1 MARKTSL
8 EQFQDLLAELRGGKL
23 KPVYYVASEES
34 FFLDRIFEVVSAMVP
49 EDQKDF
55 NFDVLFGRETDMDQI
70 VTIARSFPMMADR
83 RVLIVRDFM
92 AVSEGDSVGRP
103 EELIPYLGNPN
114 PATLFVLLDEK
125 PPPGNT
131 KLGKALQKNERV
143 GFHKFDPVPDYR
155 LPDWIVEW
163 GRLNHEIRIDP
174 AAAQV
179 LAQHVGDNLLQLTSE
194 IEKLSN
200 YEGENRTVTP
210 EAVRELVGITREFDV
225 FELKDAIL
233 SRNPSKALFVTNQM
247 LANSDNSTGEVMK
260 TIGFLYSYYT
270 NLWQI
275 CRARDRGLP
284 PDRIQ
289 QLTGVRSTYYFNNLM
304 KDARSFHTQD
314 FPIIFEILLDA
325 DKAAKGFGNLSAED
339 AFLMTINKLVGV
351 LV

>member
-8 EQFQDLLAELRGGKL
+8 EQFQNLLAELKGGKL

-34 FFLDRIFEVVSAMVP
+34 FFLDRIFEVVPAMVP
-49 EDQKDF
+49 ADQKDF

-70 VTIARSFPMMADR
+70 VSIVRSYPMMADR

-92 AVSEGDSVGRP
+92 AVSEGDSAGRP
-103 EELIPYLGNPN
+103 EEIIPYLENPN
-114 PATLFVLLDEK
+114 PTTLFVLLDEK

-131 KLGKALQKNERV
+131 KLGKALQKNEHV
-143 GFHKFDPVPDYR
+143 GFYKFDPVPDYR

-163 GRLNHEIRIDP
+163 GHLNHEIRIDP

-194 IEKLSN
+194 IEKLRN
-200 YEGENRTVTP
+200 YEGENRAVTP

-233 SRNPSKALFVTNQM
+233 SQNPAKALFVTDQM

-275 CRARDRGLP
+275 CRARDRGLA

-289 QLTGVRSTYYFNNLM
+289 QLTGVRSAYYFNNLM

-339 AFLMTINKLVGV
+339 SFLMTINKLADV